1 MVLWETLKT
10 AYALLAMMPILP
22 FAAIY
27 LIGRLATGDRKRSLT
42 LAMDIT
48 TALLIGCVAV
58 LFNRLFSNSFGL
70 YGIMLLM
77 LLGGG
82 MIGNLQFRKR
92 GRVDVRMIVRAV
104 WRVGFFVMG
113 TMYIFLMAAGFT
125 QHMLKL

>member
-1 MVLWETLKT
+1 MT
-10 AYALLAMMPILP
+10 
-22 FAAIY
+22 
-27 LIGRLATGDRKRSLT
+27 
-42 LAMDIT
+42 AMDIT

-70 YGIMLLM
+70 YGILLLM

-82 MIGNLQFRKR
+82 LIGNLQFRKR
-92 GRVDVRMIVRAV
+92 GRVDARMIVRAV

-113 TMYIFLMAAGFT
+113 TMYILLMAAGFT